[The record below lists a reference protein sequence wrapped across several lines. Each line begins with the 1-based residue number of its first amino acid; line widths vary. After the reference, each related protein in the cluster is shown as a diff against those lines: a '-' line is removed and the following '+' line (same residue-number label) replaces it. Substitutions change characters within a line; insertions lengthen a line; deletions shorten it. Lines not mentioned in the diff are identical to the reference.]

1 MSTNVYHEARFEL
14 EGFLYES
21 PKFRNDLEKII
32 IQFIDKKFLLN
43 GFSPTISSLIKS
55 MANPRSE
62 RISVDDS
69 KYLEILG
76 SIVGLATRHKD
87 TYKTFIAIVRAYAWN
102 NHSEKIGYCK
112 LVRLIMG
119 ESPNSINDQDGFARY
134 LIKVYGSQDP
144 NAEYLEVGE
153 DISIESLLDD
163 DDDDDDLDFLLD
175 ME

>member
-1 MSTNVYHEARFEL
+1 MSTDVYQEARLEL
-14 EGFLYES
+14 KGFLYES
-21 PKFRNDLEKII
+21 PKFRNDIEKLII
-32 IQFIDKKFLLN
+32 KFIDKKFLLN

-55 MANPRSE
+55 MANPWSK

-76 SIVGLATRHKD
+76 SIVELATRHKD

-102 NHSEKIGYCK
+102 KHSEKIGYCK

-119 ESPNSINDQDGFARY
+119 ESPNSINDHDGFARY
-134 LIKVYGSQDP
+134 LIKVYGRQDP
-144 NAEYLEVGE
+144 TAEYLEVGE
-153 DISIESLLDD
+153 DISIEGLLDD
-163 DDDDDDLDFLLD
+163 EDDDLDLLLD